1 MNFEGEKVPQNSS
14 LFGGHCEP
22 FTLVRFRFSTREI
35 WYEDFPT
42 FCKRIRNT
50 YHTYIYICI
59 CVYYICTV
67 SRFCFVNQYLY
78 RFWYI
83 NLFSTKLL
91 GETRHFP
98 AGVDAT
104 KVHAGASC

>member
-1 MNFEGEKVPQNSS
+1 MKIS
-14 LFGGHCEP
+14 L
-22 FTLVRFRFSTREI
+22 RFAKGFAILTI
-35 WYEDFPT
+35 L
-42 FCKRIRNT
+42 
-50 YHTYIYICI
+50 IYICI

-67 SRFCFVNQYLY
+67 SRFCFVNLYLY

>member
-1 MNFEGEKVPQNSS
+1 MKIS
-14 LFGGHCEP
+14 L
-22 FTLVRFRFSTREI
+22 RFAKGFAILTI
-35 WYEDFPT
+35 L
-42 FCKRIRNT
+42 I
-50 YHTYIYICI
+50 YIYMCI